1 MSRRVSSL
9 ASSSEAQ
16 VSFQGEEGVRPGTVV
31 SQESGLLGPCRGVF
45 PSYLAAVAAID
56 VAVSETAVNA
66 VIATSGAGLCCY
78 QGEEGGESRI
88 RGELDYNPS
97 PAVNGSP
104 PLISERHPRTSGHYR
119 LNVRVEGRG
128 S

>member
-1 MSRRVSSL
+1 MFVL
-9 ASSSEAQ
+9 AP
-16 VSFQGEEGVRPGTVV
+16 FV

-45 PSYLAAVAAID
+45 PSLLGAVAAID
-56 VAVSETAVNA
+56 VAVSETAVDI
-66 VIATSGAGLCCY
+66 VITTLSAGLCCCRV
-78 QGEEGGESRI
+78 EERGVSRT
-88 RGELDYNPS
+88 RVGELDYNPS